1 MGGIHQINS
10 AYNLD
15 SKKVHKK
22 LSFTVGE
29 QIAARIINLDKLTN
43 EAVLKL
49 LDGWQFSAQLKE
61 PIDFTPEGPI
71 KFQVEGYENGKLIIK
86 MLSGFGEESKESIIS
101 DTLEEQGINIK
112 QEDYSIIEKMIK
124 YKMALTKENISKIKS
139 LIDFQGKILQDSKEE
154 DSFILKYLGNKGID
168 INSEK
173 GQNISNTLKGFF
185 KEFKNLSFDELM
197 TFIEN
202 DIQFTEENIKSFNKL
217 NKESMSLYKDIKGL
231 EAELTKSS
239 NGKIP
244 SKEIQTEVK
253 SAIEAK
259 SEIEGKSIN
268 ADNLLKEDIG
278 EDSKANTS
286 LKSSL
291 YIQNAYEGNEVK
303 EINKNEIL
311 KRLLDLVEMD
321 NPDVEDGVINN
332 IGKDNQPEEAI
343 SEGTKNNQKALLNS
357 ESEGAVK
364 DKPSN
369 NTVTVK
375 DIHLENVTGEKLETS
390 QKVKE
395 QIGNK
400 INEIQE
406 IIKQAIE
413 ENSDVNNDLT
423 NRILQ
428 NLQNKMNDFKMFNSI
443 SNQYYYLDVPIN
455 LQDKEYPCKLII
467 KDDRK
472 KGKKIDSTNVK
483 FVASVKTLNMGI
495 VDAYIKVSNNNI
507 NIDIKSEEVWVKV
520 IEIGKK
526 RLEKT
531 LNNMGF
537 VTNIKVDKKENE
549 VDLVKS
555 RDFFE
560 DNEFTRINLRV

>member
-10 AYNLD
+10 AYNID

-22 LSFTVGE
+22 LSFTVGD
-29 QIAARIINLDKLTN
+29 QITARIVNLDKLTS

-49 LDGWQFSAQLKE
+49 LDGWQFSAQFKE
-61 PIDFTPEGPI
+61 PIVSTPEGLI

-86 MLSGFGEESKESIIS
+86 MLSGSGEEGKESIIS
-101 DTLEEQGINIK
+101 NTLEEQGINIK

-154 DSFILKYLGNKGID
+154 ESFILKYLGNKGID

-173 GQNISNTLKGFF
+173 GQSISNSLKGFF
-185 KEFKNLSFDELM
+185 KEFKNLSVDELM

-231 EAELTKSS
+231 EGELTKGGSES
-239 NGKIP
+239 IT

-253 SAIEAK
+253 TAN
-259 SEIEGKSIN
+259 EIKAIN
-268 ADNLLKEDIG
+268 AYDALKGDCNGDNKINIP
-278 EDSKANTS
+278 SKNSA
-286 LKSSL
+286 
-291 YIQNAYEGNEVK
+291 YIQNAYETNEIK
-303 EINKNEIL
+303 ELDKKEIL
-311 KRLLDLVEMD
+311 KRLLNLGDTD
-321 NPDVEDGVINN
+321 NSDIEDGVINN
-332 IGKDNQPEEAI
+332 IGKNTQQDDGVSDSAKGDQKPILNPE
-343 SEGTKNNQKALLNS
+343 SEVSSEEKLLNNTAAKEIQVEKLVS
-357 ESEGAVK
+357 ER
-364 DKPSN
+364 
-369 NTVTVK
+369 
-375 DIHLENVTGEKLETS
+375 LETS

-395 QIGNK
+395 QIGSK

-406 IIKQAIE
+406 IIKQALD
-413 ENSDVNNDLT
+413 ENNSSNDVANKV
-423 NRILQ
+423 LQ
-428 NLQNKMNDFKMFNSI
+428 GLQSKMNDFKMFNSI
-443 SNQYYYLDVPIN
+443 SNQYYYLDVPVS
-455 LQDKEYPCKLII
+455 LKDKEYPCKLII

-483 FVASVKTLNMGI
+483 FVASVRTLNMGV
-495 VDAYIKVSNNNI
+495 VDAYIKVSNSNI
-507 NIDIKSEEVWVKV
+507 NIDIKSEEAWVKV
-520 IEIGKK
+520 IDIGKRK
-526 RLEKT
+526 LEKT
-531 LNNMGF
+531 LSNMGF
-537 VTNIKVDKKENE
+537 IINVKVDKKEKE
-549 VDLVKS
+549 ADLVKC

>member
-10 AYNLD
+10 AYNID

-22 LSFTVGE
+22 LSFTVGD
-29 QIAARIINLDKLTN
+29 QITARVVNLDKLTS

-49 LDGWQFSAQLKE
+49 LDGWQFSAQFKE
-61 PIDFTPEGPI
+61 PIVSTPEGLI

-86 MLSGFGEESKESIIS
+86 MLSGSGEEGKESIIS
-101 DTLEEQGINIK
+101 NTLEEQGINIK

-154 DSFILKYLGNKGID
+154 ESFILKYLGNKGID

-173 GQNISNTLKGFF
+173 GQSISNSLKGFF
-185 KEFKNLSFDELM
+185 KEFKNLSVDELM

-231 EAELTKSS
+231 EGELTKGGSES
-239 NGKIP
+239 IT

-253 SAIEAK
+253 TANETKA
-259 SEIEGKSIN
+259 IN
-268 ADNLLKEDIG
+268 AYDALKGDCNGDNKINIP
-278 EDSKANTS
+278 SKNSA
-286 LKSSL
+286 
-291 YIQNAYEGNEVK
+291 YIQNAYETNEIK
-303 EINKNEIL
+303 ELDKKEIL
-311 KRLLDLVEMD
+311 KRLLNLGDTD
-321 NPDVEDGVINN
+321 NSDIEDGVINN
-332 IGKDNQPEEAI
+332 IGKNTQQDDGVSDIAKGDQKPILNPE
-343 SEGTKNNQKALLNS
+343 SEVSSEEKLLNNTAAKEIQVEKLVS
-357 ESEGAVK
+357 ER
-364 DKPSN
+364 
-369 NTVTVK
+369 
-375 DIHLENVTGEKLETS
+375 LETS

-395 QIGNK
+395 QIGSK

-406 IIKQAIE
+406 IIKQALD
-413 ENSDVNNDLT
+413 ENNSSNDVANKV
-423 NRILQ
+423 LQ
-428 NLQNKMNDFKMFNSI
+428 GLQSKMNDFKMFNSI
-443 SNQYYYLDVPIN
+443 SNQYYYLDVPVS
-455 LQDKEYPCKLII
+455 LKDKEYPCKLII

-483 FVASVKTLNMGI
+483 FVASVRTLNMGV
-495 VDAYIKVSNNNI
+495 VDAYIKVSNSNI
-507 NIDIKSEEVWVKV
+507 NIDIKSEEAWVKV
-520 IEIGKK
+520 IDIGKRK
-526 RLEKT
+526 LEKT
-531 LNNMGF
+531 LSNMGF
-537 VTNIKVDKKENE
+537 IINVKVDKKEKE
-549 VDLVKS
+549 ADLVKC